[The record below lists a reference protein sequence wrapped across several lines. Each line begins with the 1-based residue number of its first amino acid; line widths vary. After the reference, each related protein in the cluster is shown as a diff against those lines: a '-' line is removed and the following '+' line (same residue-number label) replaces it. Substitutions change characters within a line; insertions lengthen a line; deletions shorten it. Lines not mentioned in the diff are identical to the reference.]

1 MSETK
6 NSLNGF
12 IKKRTDVAKI
22 YDAHLKDLPL
32 ILPSTI
38 PNSKSSFHLY
48 TIRFKKGDRKKIF
61 NQLRKSKIGVN
72 VHYIPVVLHP
82 FYKKLGFNLK
92 NFPSCLAF
100 YKNSMSI
107 PIFPDL
113 KKKTQLIIIKCIK
126 KLI

>member
-1 MSETK
+1 MK
-6 NSLNGF
+6 NERFL
-12 IKKRTDVAKI
+12 KKNRGI
-22 YDAHLKDLPL
+22 
-32 ILPSTI
+32 
-38 PNSKSSFHLY
+38 
-48 TIRFKKGDRKKIF
+48 KKGDRKKIF